1 MEGLLLA
8 VTDSVPE
15 KLSPVDAIGFTSAEQ
30 FPPAEMVEEPETQVP
45 PASNEKFEVFESA
58 SPIDADV

>member
-1 MEGLLLA
+1 
-8 VTDSVPE
+8 
-15 KLSPVDAIGFTSAEQ
+15 
-30 FPPAEMVEEPETQVP
+30 MVEEPETQVP